1 MAEAPL
7 PPPLRTALRSLGYEA
22 WMRRFPRASAA
33 AGLAL
38 LGAGGALSELGW
50 PRSFAQ
56 RVPVDRDGA
65 PLPWFTY
72 PAIAVLGPRV
82 DPTMRVFEYG
92 AGNST
97 RWWAARVA
105 AVRSVEHDAGWADLL
120 APQLPSH
127 ARLHF
132 AALDGADGGKGY
144 VDGATIAAEADSA
157 LFDVVVIDGRER
169 NRCVPAA
176 LAALSHRG
184 VVIWDNSERE
194 RYASGLARVT
204 DAGFRRLDLPGMGP
218 VNSYGWCTTI
228 LYRDGNCLGL

>member
-7 PPPLRTALRSLGYEA
+7 PEPLRAALRHLGYET

-56 RVPVDRDGA
+56 RVPIDREGA

-72 PAIAVLGPRV
+72 PAISVLAPRISASL
-82 DPTMRVFEYG
+82 RVFEYG

-105 AVRSVEHDAGWADLL
+105 AVRSVENDAQWTQLL

-127 ARLHF
+127 AQLLF
-132 AALDGADGGKGY
+132 AALDGDDGGQSY
-144 VDGATIAAEADSA
+144 VDGATIAAAADGA
-157 LFDVVVIDGRER
+157 PFDVIVIDGRER
-169 NRCVPAA
+169 NRCVAA
-176 LAALSHRG
+176 SLRSLSERG
-184 VVIWDNSERE
+184 VIVWDNSERE
-194 RYASGLARVT
+194 RYASGLQIVT
-204 DAGFRRLDLPGMGP
+204 DAGFRRLDLHGMGP
-218 VNSYGWCTTI
+218 VNPYAWCTTI

>member
-7 PPPLRTALRSLGYEA
+7 PEPLRAALRNLGYDA

-38 LGAGGALSELGW
+38 LGANGALAELGW

-56 RVPVDRDGA
+56 RIPIDRDGA

-72 PAIAVLGPRV
+72 PAIAVLGPRIQGA
-82 DPTMRVFEYG
+82 MRVFEYG

-105 AVRSVEHDAGWADLL
+105 AVRSVEHDAQWATML
-120 APQLPSH
+120 APQLPTH
-127 ARLHF
+127 AKLRF
-132 AALDGADGGKGY
+132 APIDGADGGQGY
-144 VDGATIAAEADSA
+144 VDGAAIAADADGA

-169 NRCVPAA
+169 NRCVPAT
-176 LAALSHRG
+176 LRALSERG
-184 VVIWDNSERE
+184 VVVWDNSERA
-194 RYASGLARVT
+194 RYAPGLAQLT
-204 DAGFRRLDLPGMGP
+204 DAGFRRLDLHGLGP
-218 VNSYGWCTTI
+218 VNPYAWCTSI